1 MKTRRNKHKN
11 HKTYNNSAYTPGNN
25 MFGQKAE
32 TYLIVLERETA
43 FEQMMEC
50 ICQLDGS
57 TKEFTFDMRC
67 FSGHEDELNRLMA
80 KVQVFMEIK
89 ARISRKPLYDHFGW
103 LNGAA

>member
-57 TKEFTFDMRC
+57 TKEFTFDCSC
-67 FSGHEDELNRLMA
+67 FLGHEDEYEEVIA
-80 KVQVFMEIK
+80 K
-89 ARISRKPLYDHFGW
+89 ARSFMMFRAAMQKQPFYDISALMDK
-103 LNGAA
+103 AS